1 MNYINFDVIYA
12 KKLQDWP
19 LGHSVQKKKK
29 RCNGHKWEKTIFFSF
44 FLNPKFAI
52 FEEILCKYEQVFL
65 L

>member
-12 KKLQDWP
+12 KKITGLAPRAQC
-19 LGHSVQKKKK
+19 SEKKK
-29 RCNGHKWEKTIFFSF
+29 RCNGHKWEKTIHFSF